1 MDYGA
6 THRKGVGACA
16 LGDTWATSVPMAESA
31 LRLVLADGGV
41 WQLAGEETAR
51 FGLVNDYLGYLA
63 DRNYSSQTVR
73 AYGFGLLAF
82 CRWLVEQR
90 IELDAVTTVVLLDFL
105 RACREA
111 KVTGRPSGNVV
122 SISGQPLDRYAAAT
136 INHRLAA
143 ISGLFAFRQMRDP
156 EASNPVPK
164 GREARSATAGERT
177 GLLAHLVRP
186 KRRSALRLREPRR
199 LPRALDRRETAA
211 LLGSLRSWRDRAM
224 AGLMLLCGLRAG
236 EVLSLDVADVDIGG
250 RWLKVTGKGAKQRR
264 VPLDVDVAGLIQ
276 TYLLAER
283 PDTECSRLFVVA
295 KGANRGQPLT
305 PAGLRTIFRYHR
317 VKAGVPAGHP
327 HALRHTFGTA
337 MAEAGVDLP
346 VMQALLGHE
355 HVDTSARY
363 VHLAPVRVKAEFD
376 AARARIR
383 TGG

>member
-1 MDYGA
+1 M
-6 THRKGVGACA
+6 
-16 LGDTWATSVPMAESA
+16 
-31 LRLVLADGGV
+31 
-41 WQLAGEETAR
+41 
-51 FGLVNDYLGYLA
+51 
-63 DRNYSSQTVR
+63 
-73 AYGFGLLAF
+73 
-82 CRWLVEQR
+82 
-90 IELDAVTTVVLLDFL
+90 
-105 RACREA
+105 
-111 KVTGRPSGNVV
+111 
-122 SISGQPLDRYAAAT
+122 
-136 INHRLAA
+136 
-143 ISGLFAFRQMRDP
+143 
-156 EASNPVPK
+156 
-164 GREARSATAGERT
+164 
-177 GLLAHLVRP
+177 LAHLVRP

-236 EVLSLDVADVDIGG
+236 EVLALDVVDVDIGG
-250 RWLKVTGKGAKQRR
+250 RWLRVTGKGAKQRR

-283 PDTECSRLFVVA
+283 PDTASPRLFVVA

-317 VKAGVPAGHP
+317 AKAVVPAGHP

-337 MAEAGVDLP
+337 LAEAGVDLP

-363 VHLAPVRVKAEFD
+363 VHLAPARVKAEFD

>member
-1 MDYGA
+1 V
-6 THRKGVGACA
+6 T
-16 LGDTWATSVPMAESA
+16 ESG
-31 LRLVLADGGV
+31 LRLEPTDGGG
-41 WQLAGEETAR
+41 WQLAGRDAAG
-51 FGLVNDYLGYLA
+51 FGLVNDYLGYLS
-63 DRNYSSQTVR
+63 DRNYSPRTVR
-73 AYGFGLLAF
+73 AYGFDLLALG
-82 CRWLVEQR
+82 RWLVEQGVG
-90 IELDAVTTVVLLDFL
+90 LDAVTTVVLLDFL

-111 KVTGRPSGNVV
+111 TVPGRPSGNVV
-122 SISGQPLDRYAAAT
+122 TMSGQRLDRYAAAT
-136 INHRLAA
+136 INHRLAS
-143 ISGLFAFRQMRDP
+143 ISGLFAFRAMREPDL
-156 EASNPVPK
+156 ANPVPK

-186 KRRSALRLREPRR
+186 RRRSVLRLREPRR

-236 EVLSLDVADVDIGG
+236 EVLALDVADVDIGG
-250 RWLKVTGKGAKQRR
+250 RWLRVTGKGAKQRR

-283 PDTECSRLFVVA
+283 PDTTSPRLFVVA

-317 VKAGVPAGHP
+317 AKAGVPAGHP
-327 HALRHTFGTA
+327 HALRHTFGTVL
-337 MAEAGVDLP
+337 AEAGVDLP

-363 VHLAPVRVKAEFD
+363 VHVAPARVKAEFD

-383 TGG
+383 SGG

>member
-1 MDYGA
+1 M
-6 THRKGVGACA
+6 TENT
-16 LGDTWATSVPMAESA
+16 LGLE
-31 LRLVLADGGV
+31 RADGGV
-41 WQLAGEETAR
+41 WQLAGRDTAR

-63 DRNYSSQTVR
+63 DRNYSPRTVR
-73 AYGFGLLAF
+73 AYGFDLLAL
-82 CRWLVEQR
+82 CRWLVEQGMG
-90 IELDAVTTVVLLDFL
+90 LDAVTTVVLLDFL

-111 KVTGRPSGNVV
+111 KVPGRPSGNVV
-122 SISGQPLDRYAAAT
+122 SMSGQPLDRYAAAT

-143 ISGLFAFRQMRDP
+143 ITGLFAFRQMRDP
-156 EASNPVPK
+156 DAPNPVPK

-236 EVLSLDVADVDIGG
+236 EVLALDVADVDIGG
-250 RWLKVTGKGAKQRR
+250 RWLRVTGKGAKQRR

-283 PDTECSRLFVVA
+283 PDTTSPRLFVVA

-317 VKAGVPAGHP
+317 AKAGVPAGHP

-337 MAEAGVDLP
+337 LAEAGVDLP

-363 VHLAPVRVKAEFD
+363 VHLAPARVKAEFD

-383 TGG
+383 ADG